1 MPEEFI
7 EDMAKWIA
15 MTIHDNKQKKG
26 GKTNEEF
33 QNLYEQ
39 PFSFL

>member
-26 GKTNEEF
+26 EKTNEKETK
-33 QNLYEQ
+33 
-39 PFSFL
+39 

>member
-26 GKTNEEF
+26 GKTNEKE
-33 QNLYEQ
+33 NKETN
-39 PFSFL
+39 

>member
-7 EDMAKWIA
+7 EDMAKRIA

-26 GKTNEEF
+26 GK
-33 QNLYEQ
+33 
-39 PFSFL
+39 SK